1 MNTSAATVKPLRTLV
16 AVRKRQQER
25 LEDSLKAQRQV
36 LTERQAEASGAQSEK
51 EACQEAERHNLAE
64 RDALLSCGFTPDKLI
79 GLEHQ
84 QQTLARATAQ
94 ADAQLK
100 KCEAAVA
107 QQTQAVLAVQRDI
120 RRNAQRIDGFKAQ
133 INLLVST
140 RDQALEDSAEE
151 EAEETSTARFCG
163 RQRAAKE
170 SRHGA

>member
-1 MNTSAATVKPLRTLV
+1 MNTSTTAVKPLRTLV

-25 LEDSLKAQRQV
+25 LEDALKSQRQV
-36 LTERQAEASGAQSEK
+36 LAERQAEAGGAQAEK

-64 RDALLSCGFTPDKLI
+64 RDVLLSCGFTPDKLI

-84 QQTLARATAQ
+84 QQTLANATMQ
-94 ADAQLK
+94 GDARLK
-100 KCEAAVA
+100 KCEEAVA

-120 RRNAQRIDGFKAQ
+120 RRNAQRTDGFKAQ
-133 INLLVST
+133 INLLISA

-170 SRHGA
+170 SRRGA